1 MRNIIITCLLLIV
14 SFKAFTQKTVHIKI
28 QIENFNSD
36 DLVYFGVDGKLL
48 NKLASKSGSGSFSM
62 NVNIEQLPSYISFVS
77 YLKTGKIENHLPS
90 LWFGKDSVSIKI
102 NWLNKSFQSTDL
114 SPFQEI
120 AEKIETLNGKDKI
133 NYILKYPN
141 QIPGLYYAERNKHE
155 IPIADLATF
164 IAEIPD
170 EFKNLNSTKR
180 IENYMLAKKLGE
192 VKIGKRFIDFSLP
205 DKEGN
210 SVSILKPTGKLK
222 LITLFSSS
230 CHWSIESITLIEDLN
245 NLNNGKIEII
255 TIWTDQNRATWLD
268 YEKDKK
274 AKISWTNLWDEY
286 GFANAYLDSEVS
298 PSYYVINEKGDL
310 IDKFHISKSTEKKLK
325 RLFE

>member
-1 MRNIIITCLLLIV
+1 
-14 SFKAFTQKTVHIKI
+14 
-28 QIENFNSD
+28 
-36 DLVYFGVDGKLL
+36 
-48 NKLASKSGSGSFSM
+48 
-62 NVNIEQLPSYISFVS
+62 
-77 YLKTGKIENHLPS
+77 
-90 LWFGKDSVSIKI
+90 
-102 NWLNKSFQSTDL
+102 
-114 SPFQEI
+114 
-120 AEKIETLNGKDKI
+120 
-133 NYILKYPN
+133 
-141 QIPGLYYAERNKHE
+141 
-155 IPIADLATF
+155 
-164 IAEIPD
+164 
-170 EFKNLNSTKR
+170 
-180 IENYMLAKKLGE
+180 
-192 VKIGKRFIDFSLP
+192 LP

-298 PSYYVINEKGDL
+298 PSYYIINEKGDL
-310 IDKFHISKSTEKKLK
+310 IDKFQNSKSTEKKLK